1 MPFENYENYIDMS
14 QVVTPVV
21 ETKKYVIR
29 LELASPLI
37 TDFTQTHVLGRT
49 FKGSYFE
56 GKDFNYIQDI
66 QEVIAENKDKILKK
80 KAHAAFTF
88 LTIGK
93 LSVVLGL
100 EIHKDEGPENISRF
114 IGNFFSRSL
123 FHNKKWFLIANTPNH
138 LFNVKEL
145 REYNG

>member
-1 MPFENYENYIDMS
+1 MPFENYENYIDMN
-14 QVVTPVV
+14 QVITPVV

-37 TDFTQTHVLGRT
+37 TDLSQTHVPGRT
-49 FKGSYFE
+49 FKGSYCE

-66 QEVIAENKDKILKK
+66 QEVIAQNRNKILKK
-80 KAHAAFTF
+80 AHATFTL

-100 EIHKDEGPENISRF
+100 EIHKDYDPESISRF
-114 IGNFFSRSL
+114 IGNFFSRPL
-123 FHNKKWFLIANTPNH
+123 FHDKKWFLIANTSNH

-145 REYNG
+145 HEYNG